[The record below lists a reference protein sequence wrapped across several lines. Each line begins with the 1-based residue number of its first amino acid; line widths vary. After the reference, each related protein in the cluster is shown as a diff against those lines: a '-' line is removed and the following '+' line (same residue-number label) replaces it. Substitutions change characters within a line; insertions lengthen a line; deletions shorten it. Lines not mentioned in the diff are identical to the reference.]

1 MTGKALVDI
10 KEEMRKQVEAIKG
23 RISAPSGDFI
33 KVQQDKKFKMPDG
46 ATNPGPLSV
55 VILDFVSANYF
66 YDRPY
71 KEGEVVPPACYALN
85 EQPELMKPSEK
96 SPLKQADTCKQCP
109 NDQFG
114 SNGRGKACTN
124 TRLLAVTTPDDDASS
139 PIYLLKV
146 SPTGIKAF
154 DAYVKTVEAQY
165 ELPPIGVVT
174 EIYFDPNSKWASLRF
189 GNPTLNKNLEVH
201 FNRQKGAKE
210 RLLTEPDT
218 SQYSAPKNKRGK

>member
-1 MTGKALVDI
+1 MTGKSLIDI
-10 KEEMRKQVEAIKG
+10 KAEMKKQVDLIKTK
-23 RISAPSGDFI
+23 INAPSGDFI

-46 ATNPGPLSV
+46 AVAGGPLSV

-71 KEGEVVPPACYALN
+71 KEGEIVSPACFAIN
-85 EQPELMKPSEK
+85 ESPDLMKPSEK
-96 SPLKQADTCKQCP
+96 APDKQAEACKVCP

-114 SNGRGKACTN
+114 SSGRGKACTN
-124 TRLLAVTTPDDDASS
+124 TRLLAVTTPDDDVNS

-154 DAYVKTVEAQY
+154 DAYVKTVEAQF

-174 EIYFDPNSKWASLRF
+174 EIYFAPDSKWASLRF

-201 FNRQKGAKE
+201 FNRQKTAKD
-210 RLLTEPDT
+210 RLLTEPDV
-218 SQYSAPKNKRGK
+218 SQYTPPKGKRSK